1 MKVLFVGLGG
11 VGQRHLRNLVALKPD
26 DLQIYAYR
34 VRRSSFV
41 LDDSLS
47 IQQGESLEEKYR
59 ITVFDD
65 LDDAWAI
72 EYDAVFVCN
81 PSSLHVPVLRAAIEH
96 DCNVFIE
103 KPVSDTLDGL
113 DSIAEKARK
122 KGLIG
127 YVGYQNR
134 FHPCVKHAR
143 QVLKDRTVGRVVSVQ
158 VEIGENV
165 RNWHR
170 YEDYRTMYACRK
182 DLGGGVILSQ
192 IHELDYLY
200 SFFGLPKSVYAVG
213 GKLSDL
219 EIDVEDVVD
228 AVAVFE
234 QDGSAFP
241 VSVHEDYLQAP
252 PTRTCK
258 VIGTAGRFEF
268 DLLAS
273 RFVRFDE
280 AGTLVE
286 DTVFEFARN
295 DMFIEELEQFLAAI
309 EEKGESAIPLSSGLA
324 SLRIALA
331 LKESLEKG
339 VVVRFKGG
347 DYDRLP

>member
-11 VGQRHLRNLVALKPD
+11 IGQRHLRNLVALKPD
-26 DLQIYAYR
+26 DVQIFAYR

-47 IQQGESLEEKYR
+47 IQEGESLEEKYH
-59 ITVFDD
+59 ITVFDN
-65 LDDAWAI
+65 LDDAWMI
-72 EYDAVFVCN
+72 DYDAVFICN
-81 PSSLHVPVLRAAIEH
+81 PSSLHVPILRAAIEH
-96 DCNVFIE
+96 GCNVFVE
-103 KPVSDTLDGL
+103 KPVSDTLDDL
-113 DSIAEKARK
+113 DSIAEKIRAK
-122 KGLIG
+122 NLIA

-134 FHPCVKHAR
+134 FHPCVKRAR
-143 QVLKDRTVGRVVSVQ
+143 QVLIDRAVGRVVSVQ

-165 RNWHR
+165 QNWHQ
-170 YEDYRTMYACRK
+170 YEDYRNMYACRK

-200 SFFGLPKSVYAVG
+200 SFFGLPKSVYAAG

-219 EIDVEDVVD
+219 EIDVEDIVD

-234 QDGSAFP
+234 QDGNVFP
-241 VSVHEDYLQAP
+241 VSVHEDYLQIP

-280 AGTLVE
+280 TGTLVE
-286 DTVFEFARN
+286 DAIFEFTRN
-295 DMFIEELEQFLAAI
+295 DMFVEELEQFLTAI
-309 EEKGESAIPLSSGLA
+309 EKGGESPVPLSSGMA
-324 SLRIALA
+324 SLRMALA

-339 VVVRFKGG
+339 EVVCLSG
-347 DYDRLP
+347 DEDDR